1 MNYPRIAIAA
11 IAATAV
17 DAVYGLVVWGQVFS
31 GEFGR
36 YPEIYRAGTDQTAY
50 LPLMFVG
57 ILVGM
62 FFAVWIYAKGYEG
75 GSGLVEGVRFGAV
88 MGLLIGA
95 YMAGVNY
102 GIMRIGKQMALT
114 YGVGWLGEW
123 VLVGLAIGLVYK
135 PVAGAVRRAAGV

>member
-1 MNYPRIAIAA
+1 MNYPRIVVAA
-11 IAATAV
+11 IVATVV
-17 DAVYGLVVWGQVFS
+17 DAVYGFVVWGQVLS

-36 YPEIYRAGTDQTAY
+36 YPAIYRGSADQTAY

-57 ILVGM
+57 VLVGM
-62 FFAVWIYAKGYEG
+62 FFAAWIYAKGCEG
-75 GSGLVEGVRFGAV
+75 GSGLVEGVRFGAL

-102 GIMRIGKQMALT
+102 GIMRIGKRMALT
-114 YGVGWLGEW
+114 YGAGWLGEW
-123 VLVGLAIGLVYK
+123 LLVGLAIGLVYR

>member
-1 MNYPRIAIAA
+1 MNYPRIVIAA
-11 IAATAV
+11 IAATVV
-17 DAVYGLVVWGQVFS
+17 DAVYGFVVWGQVLS
-31 GEFGR
+31 AEFAR
-36 YPEIYRAGTDQTAY
+36 YPAVYRAGADQTAY

-62 FFAVWIYAKGYEG
+62 LFAAWIYAKGYEG
-75 GSGLVEGVRFGAV
+75 GSGLLEGVRFGAV

-102 GIMRIGKQMALT
+102 GIMRIGKRMALT

-123 VLVGLAIGLVYK
+123 LLVGLAIGLVYK

>member
-1 MNYPRIAIAA
+1 MNYPRIVIAA
-11 IAATAV
+11 IAATVV
-17 DAVYGLVVWGQVFS
+17 DAVYGFVVWGQVL
-31 GEFGR
+31 GTEFAR
-36 YPEIYRAGTDQTAY
+36 YPAVYRAAADQTAY

-62 FFAVWIYAKGYEG
+62 LFAAWIYAKGYEG
-75 GSGLVEGVRFGAV
+75 GSGLLEGVRFGAV

-102 GIMRIGKQMALT
+102 GIMRIGKRMALT

-123 VLVGLAIGLVYK
+123 LLVGLAIGLVYK

>member
-1 MNYPRIAIAA
+1 MNYPRIVIAA
-11 IAATAV
+11 IVATVV
-17 DAVYGLVVWGQVFS
+17 DAVYGFVVWGQVLS

-36 YPEIYRAGTDQTAY
+36 YPEIYRASADQTAY

-57 ILVGM
+57 VLVGM
-62 FFAVWIYAKGYEG
+62 FFAAWIYAKGYEG
-75 GSGLVEGVRFGAV
+75 GSGLVEGVRFGAL

-102 GIMRIGKQMALT
+102 GIMRIGERMALT

-123 VLVGLAIGLVYK
+123 LLVGLAIGLVYR